1 MLLAEADD
9 IGLANQGF
17 AAGVNID
24 VAAELFS
31 LFDNRIDVV
40 KRQVESVAVL
50 CGPAASASK
59 VASACR
65 IEKNCPRDVAAILLA
80 HLFLFW
86 PGENVSVRYK
96 GFKESRAHEGIEVEN
111 LHHQL
116 VPVGFGLDR
125 MRERCA
131 LRWEHVVR
139 RELVDQSHDL
149 FDMLRWVLVQIIDDF
164 VQCKT
169 FRSFGNSH
177 TYSFQVRNN
186 CGNSTHKLT
195 KPQLGNSL
203 ICVSNER
210 ECAVVYSTS
219 PSQRWTMS
227 RNAKH
232 IDRRVL
238 RSRKAIIE
246 AFDRLLEEKE
256 LDQITVSAIAR
267 EANIDRKTFYV
278 HFGTIDGLLDALAE
292 ERVDEI
298 LDVMEDALSA
308 ASPDMELEVAVA
320 KFFDIANQVVC
331 TKLVDS
337 VCRRK
342 SFPADELLT
351 RVLKSFKVKLVERD
365 MLFAQIPDDL
375 LEFHLSY
382 IMGGI
387 ISIYKSW
394 VNSNRSVSVEQV
406 SQIAHELI
414 MHGLDSLKADLADKK
429 EGGEIRAF
437 ASSC

>member
-1 MLLAEADD
+1 
-9 IGLANQGF
+9 
-17 AAGVNID
+17 
-24 VAAELFS
+24 
-31 LFDNRIDVV
+31 
-40 KRQVESVAVL
+40 
-50 CGPAASASK
+50 
-59 VASACR
+59 
-65 IEKNCPRDVAAILLA
+65 
-80 HLFLFW
+80 
-86 PGENVSVRYK
+86 
-96 GFKESRAHEGIEVEN
+96 
-111 LHHQL
+111 
-116 VPVGFGLDR
+116 
-125 MRERCA
+125 
-131 LRWEHVVR
+131 
-139 RELVDQSHDL
+139 
-149 FDMLRWVLVQIIDDF
+149 
-164 VQCKT
+164 
-169 FRSFGNSH
+169 
-177 TYSFQVRNN
+177 
-186 CGNSTHKLT
+186 
-195 KPQLGNSL
+195 
-203 ICVSNER
+203 
-210 ECAVVYSTS
+210 
-219 PSQRWTMS
+219 MS

-375 LEFHLSY
+375 LEFRLSY

-429 EGGEIRAF
+429 EGGETRAL

>member
-1 MLLAEADD
+1 M
-9 IGLANQGF
+9 G
-17 AAGVNID
+17 
-24 VAAELFS
+24 
-31 LFDNRIDVV
+31 
-40 KRQVESVAVL
+40 
-50 CGPAASASK
+50 
-59 VASACR
+59 
-65 IEKNCPRDVAAILLA
+65 
-80 HLFLFW
+80 
-86 PGENVSVRYK
+86 
-96 GFKESRAHEGIEVEN
+96 
-111 LHHQL
+111 
-116 VPVGFGLDR
+116 
-125 MRERCA
+125 
-131 LRWEHVVR
+131 
-139 RELVDQSHDL
+139 
-149 FDMLRWVLVQIIDDF
+149 
-164 VQCKT
+164 
-169 FRSFGNSH
+169 
-177 TYSFQVRNN
+177 
-186 CGNSTHKLT
+186 
-195 KPQLGNSL
+195 
-203 ICVSNER
+203 
-210 ECAVVYSTS
+210 
-219 PSQRWTMS
+219 

-298 LDVMEDALSA
+298 LDVMENALST
-308 ASPDMELEVAVA
+308 ASPDMEIDVAIA

-365 MLFAQIPDDL
+365 MLFAQIPDAL
-375 LEFHLSY
+375 LELHLSY

-394 VNSNRSVSVEQV
+394 VNSDRSVSVEQV

-414 MHGLDSLKADLADKK
+414 MHGLDSLKISLADMK
-429 EGGEIRAF
+429 ERRDHGAPA
-437 ASSC
+437 ASW

>member
-1 MLLAEADD
+1 
-9 IGLANQGF
+9 
-17 AAGVNID
+17 
-24 VAAELFS
+24 
-31 LFDNRIDVV
+31 
-40 KRQVESVAVL
+40 
-50 CGPAASASK
+50 
-59 VASACR
+59 
-65 IEKNCPRDVAAILLA
+65 
-80 HLFLFW
+80 
-86 PGENVSVRYK
+86 
-96 GFKESRAHEGIEVEN
+96 
-111 LHHQL
+111 
-116 VPVGFGLDR
+116 
-125 MRERCA
+125 
-131 LRWEHVVR
+131 
-139 RELVDQSHDL
+139 
-149 FDMLRWVLVQIIDDF
+149 
-164 VQCKT
+164 
-169 FRSFGNSH
+169 
-177 TYSFQVRNN
+177 
-186 CGNSTHKLT
+186 
-195 KPQLGNSL
+195 
-203 ICVSNER
+203 
-210 ECAVVYSTS
+210 
-219 PSQRWTMS
+219 MS

-331 TKLVDS
+331 TKFVDS

-429 EGGEIRAF
+429 EGGETRAL

>member
-1 MLLAEADD
+1 
-9 IGLANQGF
+9 
-17 AAGVNID
+17 
-24 VAAELFS
+24 
-31 LFDNRIDVV
+31 
-40 KRQVESVAVL
+40 
-50 CGPAASASK
+50 
-59 VASACR
+59 
-65 IEKNCPRDVAAILLA
+65 
-80 HLFLFW
+80 
-86 PGENVSVRYK
+86 
-96 GFKESRAHEGIEVEN
+96 
-111 LHHQL
+111 
-116 VPVGFGLDR
+116 
-125 MRERCA
+125 
-131 LRWEHVVR
+131 
-139 RELVDQSHDL
+139 
-149 FDMLRWVLVQIIDDF
+149 
-164 VQCKT
+164 
-169 FRSFGNSH
+169 
-177 TYSFQVRNN
+177 
-186 CGNSTHKLT
+186 
-195 KPQLGNSL
+195 
-203 ICVSNER
+203 
-210 ECAVVYSTS
+210 
-219 PSQRWTMS
+219 MS

-387 ISIYKSW
+387 ISIYKIETITWCSMHKMDKW
-394 VNSNRSVSVEQV
+394 VRWYLCNLYNFNNILYNALRF
-406 SQIAHELI
+406 
-414 MHGLDSLKADLADKK
+414 HGCNKQYK
-429 EGGEIRAF
+429 
-437 ASSC
+437 

>member
-1 MLLAEADD
+1 M
-9 IGLANQGF
+9 
-17 AAGVNID
+17 
-24 VAAELFS
+24 
-31 LFDNRIDVV
+31 
-40 KRQVESVAVL
+40 
-50 CGPAASASK
+50 
-59 VASACR
+59 
-65 IEKNCPRDVAAILLA
+65 
-80 HLFLFW
+80 
-86 PGENVSVRYK
+86 
-96 GFKESRAHEGIEVEN
+96 
-111 LHHQL
+111 
-116 VPVGFGLDR
+116 
-125 MRERCA
+125 
-131 LRWEHVVR
+131 
-139 RELVDQSHDL
+139 
-149 FDMLRWVLVQIIDDF
+149 
-164 VQCKT
+164 
-169 FRSFGNSH
+169 
-177 TYSFQVRNN
+177 
-186 CGNSTHKLT
+186 
-195 KPQLGNSL
+195 
-203 ICVSNER
+203 
-210 ECAVVYSTS
+210 
-219 PSQRWTMS
+219 
-227 RNAKH
+227 
-232 IDRRVL
+232 
-238 RSRKAIIE
+238 
-246 AFDRLLEEKE
+246 
-256 LDQITVSAIAR
+256 DQITVSAIAR

-429 EGGEIRAF
+429 EGGETRAL